1 MLIKEEFLKKYN
13 IAENEFRSANIS
25 FKELEKIYSHY
36 CSLEPELRSISR
48 DFLDQY
54 LYDTER
60 AGIHSYRYRLKDP
73 GHLIE
78 KIIRKRAGAPHN
90 IPCTSQCSGWNGKF
104 RLT

>member
-78 KIIRKRAGAPHN
+78 KIIRKRN
-90 IPCTSQCSGWNGKF
+90 ESLESYWEINSSNYIST
-104 RLT
+104 